1 MYKLVKPLLFKLD
14 PERAHGLTINALKC
28 VQKCSPILP
37 IVNKLFT
44 YNNPILTQHIHGIS
58 FDNPI
63 GLAAGFDKSCEVPK
77 ALENIGFGA
86 IELGGITPKP
96 QPGNPK
102 PRMYRLLEDDALINR
117 MGFNNKGMN
126 KALSNLRNHSCSI
139 PVGLNVGVN
148 KTTSYENRYQDY
160 IKVIDTFKNDVSFFT
175 VNISSPNTENLQNFH
190 DEDEFSMLCDAL
202 NSFKAKNNINVPIFL
217 KLTSDMEL
225 DGFKNL
231 AFNYRYIRW
240 GYVGKYDTTTRWI
253 KFKNKIQEGG
263 LSGRPLFQRNLQLVK
278 YAYQQTRGNF
288 LIIGTGGIFSS
299 EDAIKMLRN
308 GASLLQIYSSLVIEG
323 PGLTKK
329 MNKEIAHYL
338 TRHGY
343 ANVSDIIGL
352 DA

>member
-1 MYKLVKPLLFKLD
+1 M
-14 PERAHGLTINALKC
+14 TINALKC

-253 KFKNKIQEGG
+253 KFKNKIQKGG

>member
-253 KFKNKIQEGG
+253 KFKNKIQKGG

>member
-1 MYKLVKPLLFKLD
+1 M
-14 PERAHGLTINALKC
+14 I
-28 VQKCSPILP
+28 I
-37 IVNKLFT
+37 
-44 YNNPILTQHIHGIS
+44 
-58 FDNPI
+58 PI

-253 KFKNKIQEGG
+253 KFKNKIQKGG

>member
-1 MYKLVKPLLFKLD
+1 M
-14 PERAHGLTINALKC
+14 TINALKC

-37 IVNKLFT
+37 IVNK
-44 YNNPILTQHIHGIS
+44 S

-225 DGFKNL
+225 DGFK
-231 AFNYRYIRW
+231 
-240 GYVGKYDTTTRWI
+240 K
-253 KFKNKIQEGG
+253 
-263 LSGRPLFQRNLQLVK
+263 SCLQL
-278 YAYQQTRGNF
+278 
-288 LIIGTGGIFSS
+288 
-299 EDAIKMLRN
+299 
-308 GASLLQIYSSLVIEG
+308 QIHSM
-323 PGLTKK
+323 GLCWQ
-329 MNKEIAHYL
+329 I
-338 TRHGY
+338 RHDN
-343 ANVSDIIGL
+343 AMD
-352 DA
+352 

>member
-202 NSFKAKNNINVPIFL
+202 NSFKAKNLPSITDTF
-217 KLTSDMEL
+217 
-225 DGFKNL
+225 DGVML
-231 AFNYRYIRW
+231 AN
-240 GYVGKYDTTTRWI
+240 TTRQRDGLNS
-253 KFKNKIQEGG
+253 KNKIQKGG